1 MKKYFLIL
9 LFVTVTIQGFSQQNK
24 TQFEGVANYLIK
36 LAEDVFTFDGE
47 LIFTDTQSTF
57 VYKKNKKT
65 KWFRDNEAEFKT
77 QMVYTDSLGFQIFT
91 NLKTKELQVREFCRQ
106 NQAFIYKDTVNLK
119 WRLGSEHK
127 EVNGLQCSNAYTR
140 FRGRDYIAWYA
151 MEVPTSA
158 GPWKF
163 NGLPGLIVLVED
175 KRGEVWISLKSL
187 KLGTNAAMPKLGSG
201 TEVSLMD
208 FQKNMDQAYKE
219 EIIKNNAAISQLQ
232 AEYPDLEIDNALP
245 EKRVATEI
253 EFK

>member
-9 LFVTVTIQGFSQQNK
+9 LFVTVTAKGFSQQNK
-24 TQFEGVANYLIK
+24 TQFKGAANYLIK

-57 VYKKNKKT
+57 VYKKNNKT
-65 KWFRDNEAEFKT
+65 KWFRDNEAEFKS
-77 QMVYTDSLGFQIFT
+77 QLIYTDSSGYQIFT

-106 NQAFIYKDTVNLK
+106 NQAFIYKDAVNIK
-119 WRLGSEHK
+119 WQLGSEHK
-127 EVNGLQCSNAYTR
+127 EVNGLQCSDAYTR

-151 MEVPTSA
+151 IDVPTSA

-163 NGLPGLIVLVED
+163 NGLPGLIVLIED
-175 KRGEVWISLKSL
+175 KRGEVWISLQSL

-201 TEVSLMD
+201 TEVSLIE
-208 FQKNMDQAYKE
+208 FQKNMDKAYKE
-219 EIIKNNAAISQLQ
+219 QWEKNDAIINKLQ
-232 AEYPDLEIDNALP
+232 AENPDIEIENTLP
-245 EKRVATEI
+245 LKRVATEI